1 MIRVKNVIFVTN
13 LKHGAC
19 LLFDRK
25 GLGFKQTHMIR
36 DHQPVKNLLQRLQ
49 FA

>member
-1 MIRVKNVIFVTN
+1 MITVKNVVFVTN

-25 GLGFKQTHMIR
+25 GLGYRQTRKFKK
-36 DHQPVKNLLQRLQ
+36 HQPVKSLLQRLQ

>member
-1 MIRVKNVIFVTN
+1 MIKVKNVIFVTS

-25 GLGFKQTHMIR
+25 GLGCKQTQKLR
-36 DHQPVKNLLQRLQ
+36 YNQPAKSWLQRLQ